1 MQFLEPRRALIW
13 EVKMTRK
20 VNRHFFALA
29 GALALLTPNLAQ
41 AEPTCHDEIARV
53 QKLVD
58 ESKAGT
64 AEVIDMRETSFAT
77 MHRQPTRDSV
87 AKAKAEATGK
97 AVALLDQARQEEAAG
112 QNARCLKTLQS
123 IVMP

>member
-1 MQFLEPRRALIW
+1 MA
-13 EVKMTRK
+13 RK

-41 AEPTCHDEIARV
+41 AEAACHDEIARV

-64 AEVIDMRETSFAT
+64 AEVIDTRESTFAT
-77 MHRQPTRDSV
+77 MHRQPTRQSV
-87 AKAKAEATGK
+87 AQAKAESTEK
-97 AVALLDQARQEEAAG
+97 ASALLDQARKEEAAG
-112 QNARCLKTLQS
+112 KEAQCLRTLKS
-123 IVMP
+123 IVLP